1 MERAKRV
8 GMYLRVSTGG
18 QTVENQRLELERVAE
33 HRGWQIVETYLDHGV
48 SGSKGR
54 DKRPGF
60 AKLCKDAA
68 QGKLDLVAAWSIDRI
83 GRSLSHLVEFM
94 DELRQQEVALYL
106 HTQGMDSSTAAGKAM
121 LSMCGVFAEF
131 ERAILIERIHAG
143 LSRARA
149 QGKKLGPAFS
159 VTPAQEAR
167 IHALRAQGMGK
178 LKIARMLG
186 VGTGTV
192 QRIVGPGAIAA

>member
-1 MERAKRV
+1 ME
-8 GMYLRVSTGG
+8 L
-18 QTVENQRLELERVAE
+18 QRVAE
-33 HRGWQIVETYLDHGV
+33 HRGWQIVETYTDEGF
-48 SGSKGR
+48 SGAKGR

-94 DELRQQEVALYL
+94 DELRQQSVALYL

-131 ERAILIERIHAG
+131 ERSILIERINAG
-143 LSRARA
+143 IARARA
-149 QGKKLGPAFS
+149 QGKHMGRPAVS
-159 VTPAQEAR
+159 QAVVEQ
-167 IHALRAQGMGK
+167 IKALRAQGMGM
-178 LKIARMLG
+178 LKIARQLG
-186 VGTGTV
+186 CGSGTV
-192 QRIVGPGAIAA
+192 QRIVGPGSLAA

>member
-1 MERAKRV
+1 MDKAKRV

-18 QTVENQRLELERVAE
+18 QSVENQRQELERVAAQ
-33 HRGWQIVETYLDHGV
+33 RGWQIVETYIDQGF
-48 SGSKGR
+48 SGAKGR

-68 QGKLDLVAAWSIDRI
+68 RGKFDLIAAWSIDRI

-94 DELRQQEVALYL
+94 DEMRLLEVALYL

-131 ERAILIERIHAG
+131 ERSVLIERINAG
-143 LSRARA
+143 ISRARA
-149 QGKKLGPAFS
+149 QGKHLGRPAVS
-159 VTPAQEAR
+159 EATVEQ
-167 IHALRAQGMGK
+167 IKALRAQGMGM
-178 LKIARMLG
+178 LKIARQLG
-186 VGTGTV
+186 CGSSTV
-192 QRIVGPGAIAA
+192 QRVVGAGAAV